1 MRKLFYLLALFCT
14 SLYYGQTNGI
24 TYQAVIY
31 YPNGQ
36 NIPGQDIQNSPMT
49 NKFVCLQFSLIDDLS
64 QLEYQ
69 ETIQT
74 TTDEFGMVN
83 LIIGSGTQVGGYA
96 GSFNAVI
103 WNSNLKTLKVEL
115 DPRGNCQDYIVLSDN
130 PLSAVPF
137 AYAALTANNVSG
149 TVSILNG
156 GTGANNLTD
165 AKINLGLGNVDNTSD
180 AAKPIS
186 TATQSALDAKEALSN
201 KSTSTTLGTS
211 DVLFPTQNAVK
222 TYVDTQVAS
231 ATIPDADASTKGKI
245 QLAGDLSGTA
255 AAPTVPAL
263 ATKENSA
270 NKSAVTTLGTSDVLF
285 PTQNAVKTYVDTN
298 ISTVNANNTA
308 LQATVTANA
317 NAATTAIAAV
327 QADVDANEAT
337 SIATDT
343 ALQNN
348 INTLQNTVATN
359 ATNTAA
365 ALALKEDATNKSTIT
380 TLGTSD
386 VLFPT
391 QNAVKTYVDAQVAS
405 ATIPDADASTKGKIQ
420 LAGDLSGTAAAPT
433 VPALATKENSANKSA
448 VTTLGTSDVL
458 FPTQNAVKTYV
469 DTNISTVNA
478 NNTALQATVT
488 ANANAATTAIA
499 AVQADVDA
507 NEATSIATDTALQNN
522 INTLQNTVATNATNT
537 AAALALKE
545 DATNKSTITT
555 LGTSDVLFPTQNAV
569 KTYVDAQVASATIVD
584 ADANTKG
591 KIQLA
596 GDLSGTAAAP
606 TVPALASKE
615 NTANKSAVTTLGTS
629 DVLFPTQN
637 AVKTYVDLNITS
649 VNNANSALQATVTAN
664 ANAATTAIAAVQA
677 DVDANEAT
685 STAADTA
692 LQNNITTLQNTV
704 ATNATNTAAA
714 IALKEDA
721 ANKSAVTTLGTS
733 DQLFPTQ
740 NAVKTYVD
748 TNISTVNAN
757 NTALQAT
764 VTSNANDA
772 TSAIAAVQADVDANE
787 TATNNAL
794 ALKEDAANKST
805 TTTLGTS
812 NQLFPTQNAV
822 KTYVDTNISTVNA
835 NNTALQATVTAN
847 ANDATSA
854 IAAVQADVD
863 ANETATNNAL
873 ALKEDV
879 ANKSTNIATDAN
891 STTKYPSVKLIKD
904 YVDTLNAAAG
914 VADNTITSSK
924 ITDGT
929 IMNIDV
935 NANAAIDY
943 SKLNLNNSIVTLDIT
958 DNAITSSKISDANV
972 TNIKLATGIDAT
984 KLADGSVTN
993 SELQYIGNLSSD
1005 VQIQING
1012 INSDIATNTSDI
1024 AANTAAIAT
1033 NTTNIAANTA
1043 AIATNTT
1050 DIATNA
1056 TNIAANTAAIA
1067 TNTTDIA
1074 TNATN
1079 IAANTAAI
1087 ATNTTDIATNTSDIA
1102 ANTAAI
1108 ATNTTDIATNAT
1120 NIAANT
1126 AAIATNTTDIAT
1138 NATNI
1143 AANTAAIATNT
1154 TDIATNTADIAANT
1168 AAIATN
1174 TTDIATNATNIAANT
1189 AAIATNTTDIATN
1202 TSDIAANTAAIATNT
1217 TDIATNTSDIA
1228 ANTAAIATNTTDIA
1242 TNATNIAAN
1251 TAAIATNTT
1260 DIATNATNIAVN
1272 TAAIATNTS
1281 DIAANTSDIAANTA
1295 AIATN
1300 TTDIATNTSDI
1311 AANTAAIATNTT
1323 DIATNATNIAANTAA
1338 IATNT
1343 TDIATNAT
1351 DIAANTA
1358 AIATNT
1364 TDIATNATDI
1374 TALKTLAN
1382 GKIYVGNSS
1391 NEATEVTPTGDVTI
1405 TNAGVT
1411 AIGTGKVIT
1420 GMLADD
1426 AVTTAKITDANV
1438 TSAKL
1443 ADDAV
1448 ETVKIKNANVT
1459 YAKIQNVS
1467 ATDMVLGRVS
1477 SGAGVIEEIA
1487 TTGSGDVVR
1496 ATSPS
1501 LVTPNLGTPSAVVL
1515 TNATG
1520 LPLTSGA
1527 GVTGILPEAN
1537 GGTGSATKNF
1547 VDLTSAQTV
1556 AGAKTFSG
1564 NTAVSGTSTF
1574 TVGTGA
1580 TVLGGTLGVT
1590 GNTTIGGTTTLN
1602 GNTSVSGTNTLTV
1615 GTGATTLGGTLAVT
1629 GATTLSS
1636 TLNAG
1641 ASTLSSATITNNATV
1656 GGTFGVTGATTLS
1669 STLGVTGNTTIGGT
1683 TTLNGNTSV
1692 SGSNTLT
1699 VGTGAT
1705 TLGGTLAVTGATTLS
1720 STLGVTGDVAVNT
1733 DKFKITASSGNTE
1746 IAGTIKIAGG
1756 SPSAG
1761 KVLVSDANGLASW
1774 SSNSNGGASLIS
1786 ASATMAAT
1794 DTYNLIVFSGSTA
1807 AQTITLPSA
1816 SSAGAGREITIK
1828 NIASVSVRVNASG
1841 GSLISDSTTT
1851 GATELNIGIEPSN
1864 NWIKAISTGTNWIIL
1879 RGLF

>member
-1 MRKLFYLLALFCT
+1 MRKLVYLFALFCT
-14 SLYYGQTNGI
+14 SFYYAQTNGI

-31 YPNGQ
+31 LPNGQ

-49 NKFVCLQFSLIDDLS
+49 NRLVCLQFSLIDDAS
-64 QLEYQ
+64 QIEYQ

-83 LIIGSGTQVGGYA
+83 LIIGSGTQIGGYA
-96 GSFNAVI
+96 SAFDAVV
-103 WNSNLKTLKVEL
+103 WNNTQKTLKVEL
-115 DPRGNCQDYIVLSDN
+115 DARGTCQDYIILSDN

-137 AYAALTANNVSG
+137 AYAAITANNVSG
-149 TVSILNG
+149 TVAVFNG
-156 GTGANNLTD
+156 GTGANNPTD
-165 AKINLGLGNVDNTSD
+165 ARINLGLGNVDNTSD
-180 AAKPIS
+180 ATKPIS
-186 TATQSALDAKEALSN
+186 ADTQAALDTKEALTN
-201 KSTSTTLGTS
+201 KSTTPTLGTS
-211 DVLFPTQNAVK
+211 DVL
-222 TYVDTQVAS
+222 Y
-231 ATIPDADASTKGKI
+231 
-245 QLAGDLSGTA
+245 
-255 AAPTVPAL
+255 
-263 ATKENSA
+263 
-270 NKSAVTTLGTSDVLF
+270 
-285 PTQNAVKTYVDTN
+285 
-298 ISTVNANNTA
+298 
-308 LQATVTANA
+308 
-317 NAATTAIAAV
+317 
-327 QADVDANEAT
+327 
-337 SIATDT
+337 
-343 ALQNN
+343 
-348 INTLQNTVATN
+348 
-359 ATNTAA
+359 
-365 ALALKEDATNKSTIT
+365 
-380 TLGTSD
+380 
-386 VLFPT
+386 PT

-405 ATIPDADASTKGKIQ
+405 ATIADADATTKGKIQ
-420 LAGDLSGTAAAPT
+420 LAGDLGGTAAAPT
-433 VPALATKENSANKSA
+433 VPALAT
-448 VTTLGTSDVL
+448 
-458 FPTQNAVKTYV
+458 
-469 DTNISTVNA
+469 
-478 NNTALQATVT
+478 
-488 ANANAATTAIA
+488 
-499 AVQADVDA
+499 
-507 NEATSIATDTALQNN
+507 
-522 INTLQNTVATNATNT
+522 
-537 AAALALKE
+537 
-545 DATNKSTITT
+545 
-555 LGTSDVLFPTQNAV
+555 
-569 KTYVDAQVASATIVD
+569 
-584 ADANTKG
+584 
-591 KIQLA
+591 
-596 GDLSGTAAAP
+596 
-606 TVPALASKE
+606 KE

-637 AVKTYVDLNITS
+637 AVKTYVDTNITS

-685 STAADTA
+685 GTAADTA

-714 IALKEDA
+714 LALKEDA
-721 ANKSAVTTLGTS
+721 ANKSTVTTLGTSNVLFPTQNAVKTYVDAQVASATIADADAVTKGKIQLAGDLGGTAAAPTVPALATKENIANKSTATTLGTS

-748 TNISTVNAN
+748 TNITSVNSTITTLQGTVTANAN
-757 NTALQAT
+757 AAT
-764 VTSNANDA
+764 T
-772 TSAIAAVQADVDANE
+772 AIAAVQADVDANE
-787 TATNNAL
+787 TAANNAL
-794 ALKEDAANKST
+794 ATKENIANKSTATTLGTSDQLFPTQNAVKTYVDTNITSVNSTITTLQGTVTANANAATTAIAAVQADVDANETAANNALATKENAANKST
-805 TTTLGTS
+805 TTNLGTS
-812 NQLFPTQNAV
+812 DQLFPTQNAV
-822 KTYVDTNISTVNA
+822 KTYVDTNISAVNA
-835 NNTALQATVTAN
+835 NNTALQNTVTAN
-847 ANDATSA
+847 ATAATTA

-863 ANETATNNAL
+863 ANETAANNALATKEDAANKSTTTTLGTSDQLFPTQNAVKTYVDTNITSVNSNITTLQGTVTANANAATTAIAVVQADVDANETAANNAL

-879 ANKSTNIATDAN
+879 TNKSTNIVTDAN

-914 VADNTITSSK
+914 VADNTITSAK

-958 DNAITSSKISDANV
+958 DNAVTSSKISDANV

-993 SELQYIGNLSSD
+993 LELQYIGTLSSD

-1012 INSDIATNTSDI
+1012 INSDIATNST
-1024 AANTAAIAT
+1024 
-1033 NTTNIAANTA
+1033 
-1043 AIATNTT
+1043 
-1050 DIATNA
+1050 
-1056 TNIAANTAAIA
+1056 
-1067 TNTTDIA
+1067 
-1074 TNATN
+1074 
-1079 IAANTAAI
+1079 
-1087 ATNTTDIATNTSDIA
+1087 DIA

-1138 NATNI
+1138 NAT
-1143 AANTAAIATNT
+1143 
-1154 TDIATNTADIAANT
+1154 
-1168 AAIATN
+1168 
-1174 TTDIATNATNIAANT
+1174 
-1189 AAIATNTTDIATN
+1189 
-1202 TSDIAANTAAIATNT
+1202 
-1217 TDIATNTSDIA
+1217 DIA

-1260 DIATNATNIAVN
+1260 DIATNAT
-1272 TAAIATNTS
+1272 
-1281 DIAANTSDIAANTA
+1281 
-1295 AIATN
+1295 
-1300 TTDIATNTSDI
+1300 DI

-1374 TALKTLAN
+1374 AANTAAIATNTTDIATNATDITANTAAIATNTTDIATNATDIAANTAAIATNTTDIATNATNIATNTAAIATNTTDIATNATDIAANTAAIATNTTDIATNTSDIATNTAAIATNTTDIAANTAAIATNTTDIATNATDIAANTAAIATNTTDIATNATDIAANATAITAINTLAA
-1382 GKIYVGNSS
+1382 GKIYLGNAS
-1391 NEATEVTPTGDVTI
+1391 NEATQVTPTGDVTI

-1411 AIGTGKVIT
+1411 AIGTSKVVT
-1420 GMLADD
+1420 AMLATN
-1426 AVTTAKITDANV
+1426 AVTTVKITDANV

-1448 ETVKIKNANVT
+1448 EEAKIKNANVT

-1467 ATDMVLGRVS
+1467 ATDKVLGRVS

-1496 ATSPS
+1496 ATSPT
-1501 LVTPNLGTPSAVVL
+1501 LVTPALGTPSAVVL

-1547 VDLTSAQTV
+1547 VDLTTNQTIDGVKTFSGTSTIVNQNLTVNAAGTSGQGIILSDDGDIVDNNDGAATFRFTGGVRINNDKGVDGTTTKITLANTGNITATGTIESAGIKLTGGSPATGKVLTSDANGEGTWATLPVTNLESNVTGVLPIANGGTGSSNQNFVDLTSAQTI

-1564 NTAVSGTSTF
+1564 NTVVSGTSTF

-1580 TVLGGTLGVT
+1580 TALGGTLG
-1590 GNTTIGGTTTLN
+1590 
-1602 GNTSVSGTNTLTV
+1602 
-1615 GTGATTLGGTLAVT
+1615 VT

-1636 TLNAG
+1636 TLSAG

-1669 STLGVTGNTTIGGT
+1669 NTLSVTGNTTIGGT

-1699 VGTGAT
+1699 VGTGAS
-1705 TLGGTLAVTGATTLS
+1705 TLGGTLAVTGATNLS
-1720 STLGVTGDVAVNT
+1720 STLVVTGDVAVNT

-1746 IAGTIKIAGG
+1746 IAGTLKIAGG
-1756 SPSAG
+1756 SPGSG

-1774 SSNSNGGASLIS
+1774 SANSNGGVSLIS
-1786 ASATMAAT
+1786 ATATMAAT

-1807 AQTITLPSA
+1807 GQTITLPSA
-1816 SSAGAGREITIK
+1816 ITVGAGREITIK
-1828 NIASVSVRVNASG
+1828 NIASVSVSVASTAG
-1841 GSLISDSTTT
+1841 NLISDSTTT
-1851 GATELNIGIEPSN
+1851 GATSLSIGIEPSN
-1864 NWIKAISTGTNWIIL
+1864 NWIKAISTGANWIIL

>member
-1 MRKLFYLLALFCT
+1 MRKLVYLFALFCT
-14 SLYYGQTNGI
+14 SFYYAQTNGI

-31 YPNGQ
+31 LPNGQ

-49 NKFVCLQFSLIDDLS
+49 NRLVCLQFSLIDDAS
-64 QLEYQ
+64 QIEYQ

-83 LIIGSGTQVGGYA
+83 LIIGSGTQIGGYA
-96 GSFNAVI
+96 SAFDAVV
-103 WNSNLKTLKVEL
+103 WNNTQKTLKVEL
-115 DPRGNCQDYIVLSDN
+115 DARGTCQDYIILSDN

-137 AYAALTANNVSG
+137 AYAAITANNVSG
-149 TVSILNG
+149 TVAVFNG
-156 GTGANNLTD
+156 GTGANNPTD
-165 AKINLGLGNVDNTSD
+165 ARINLGLGNVDNTSD
-180 AAKPIS
+180 ATKPIS
-186 TATQSALDAKEALSN
+186 ADTQAALDTKEALTN
-201 KSTSTTLGTS
+201 KSTTPTLGTS
-211 DVLFPTQNAVK
+211 DVL
-222 TYVDTQVAS
+222 Y
-231 ATIPDADASTKGKI
+231 
-245 QLAGDLSGTA
+245 
-255 AAPTVPAL
+255 
-263 ATKENSA
+263 
-270 NKSAVTTLGTSDVLF
+270 
-285 PTQNAVKTYVDTN
+285 
-298 ISTVNANNTA
+298 
-308 LQATVTANA
+308 
-317 NAATTAIAAV
+317 
-327 QADVDANEAT
+327 
-337 SIATDT
+337 
-343 ALQNN
+343 
-348 INTLQNTVATN
+348 
-359 ATNTAA
+359 
-365 ALALKEDATNKSTIT
+365 
-380 TLGTSD
+380 
-386 VLFPT
+386 PT

-405 ATIPDADASTKGKIQ
+405 ATIADADATTKGKIQ
-420 LAGDLSGTAAAPT
+420 LAGDLGGTAAAPT
-433 VPALATKENSANKSA
+433 VPALAT
-448 VTTLGTSDVL
+448 
-458 FPTQNAVKTYV
+458 
-469 DTNISTVNA
+469 
-478 NNTALQATVT
+478 
-488 ANANAATTAIA
+488 
-499 AVQADVDA
+499 
-507 NEATSIATDTALQNN
+507 
-522 INTLQNTVATNATNT
+522 
-537 AAALALKE
+537 
-545 DATNKSTITT
+545 
-555 LGTSDVLFPTQNAV
+555 
-569 KTYVDAQVASATIVD
+569 
-584 ADANTKG
+584 
-591 KIQLA
+591 
-596 GDLSGTAAAP
+596 
-606 TVPALASKE
+606 KE

-637 AVKTYVDLNITS
+637 AVKTYVDTNITS

-685 STAADTA
+685 GTAADTA

-714 IALKEDA
+714 LALKEDA
-721 ANKSAVTTLGTS
+721 ANKSTVTTLGTSNVLFPTQNAVKTYVDAQVASATIADADAVTKGKIQLAGDLGGTAAAPTVPALATKENIANKSTATTLGTS

-748 TNISTVNAN
+748 TNITSVNSTITTLQGTVTANAN
-757 NTALQAT
+757 AAT
-764 VTSNANDA
+764 T
-772 TSAIAAVQADVDANE
+772 AIAAVQADVDANE
-787 TATNNAL
+787 TAANNAL
-794 ALKEDAANKST
+794 ATKENAANKST
-805 TTTLGTS
+805 TTNLGTS
-812 NQLFPTQNAV
+812 DQLFPTQNAV
-822 KTYVDTNISTVNA
+822 KTYVDTNISAVNA
-835 NNTALQATVTAN
+835 NNTALQNTVTAN
-847 ANDATSA
+847 ATAATTA

-863 ANETATNNAL
+863 ANETAANNALATKEDAANKSTTTTLGTSDQLFPTQNAVKTYVDTNITSVNSNITTLQGTVTANANAATTAIAVVQADVDANETAANNAL

-879 ANKSTNIATDAN
+879 TNKSTNIVTDAN

-914 VADNTITSSK
+914 VADNTITSAK

-958 DNAITSSKISDANV
+958 DNAVTSSKISDANV

-993 SELQYIGNLSSD
+993 LELQYIGTLSSD

-1012 INSDIATNTSDI
+1012 INSDIATNST
-1024 AANTAAIAT
+1024 
-1033 NTTNIAANTA
+1033 
-1043 AIATNTT
+1043 
-1050 DIATNA
+1050 
-1056 TNIAANTAAIA
+1056 
-1067 TNTTDIA
+1067 
-1074 TNATN
+1074 
-1079 IAANTAAI
+1079 
-1087 ATNTTDIATNTSDIA
+1087 DIA

-1138 NATNI
+1138 NAT
-1143 AANTAAIATNT
+1143 
-1154 TDIATNTADIAANT
+1154 
-1168 AAIATN
+1168 
-1174 TTDIATNATNIAANT
+1174 
-1189 AAIATNTTDIATN
+1189 
-1202 TSDIAANTAAIATNT
+1202 
-1217 TDIATNTSDIA
+1217 DIA

-1260 DIATNATNIAVN
+1260 DIATNAT
-1272 TAAIATNTS
+1272 
-1281 DIAANTSDIAANTA
+1281 
-1295 AIATN
+1295 
-1300 TTDIATNTSDI
+1300 DI

-1374 TALKTLAN
+1374 AANTAAIATNTTDIATNATDITANTAAIATNTTDIATNATDIAANTAAIATNTTDIATNATNIATNTAAIATNTTDIATNATDIAANTAAIATNTTDIATNTSDIATNTAAIATNTTDIAANTAAIATNTTDIATNATDIAANTAAIATNTTDIATNATDIAANATAITAINTLAA
-1382 GKIYVGNSS
+1382 GKIYLGNAS
-1391 NEATEVTPTGDVTI
+1391 NEATQVTPTGDVTI

-1411 AIGTGKVIT
+1411 AIGTSKVVT
-1420 GMLADD
+1420 AMLATN
-1426 AVTTAKITDANV
+1426 AVTTVKITDANV

-1448 ETVKIKNANVT
+1448 EEAKIKNANVT

-1467 ATDMVLGRVS
+1467 ATDKVLGRVS

-1496 ATSPS
+1496 ATSPT
-1501 LVTPNLGTPSAVVL
+1501 LVTPALGTPSAVVL

-1547 VDLTSAQTV
+1547 VDLTTNQTIDGVKTFSGTSTIVNQNLTVNAAGTSGQGIILSDDGDIVDNNDGAATFRFTGGVRINNDKGVDGTTTKITLANTGNITATGTIESAGIKLTGGSPATGKVLTSDANGEGTWATLPVTNLESNVTGVLPIANGGTGSSNQNFVDLTSAQTI

-1564 NTAVSGTSTF
+1564 NTVVSGTSTF

-1580 TVLGGTLGVT
+1580 TALGGTLG
-1590 GNTTIGGTTTLN
+1590 
-1602 GNTSVSGTNTLTV
+1602 
-1615 GTGATTLGGTLAVT
+1615 VT

-1636 TLNAG
+1636 TLSAG

-1669 STLGVTGNTTIGGT
+1669 NTLSVTGNTTIGGT

-1699 VGTGAT
+1699 VGTGAS
-1705 TLGGTLAVTGATTLS
+1705 TLGGTLAVTGATNLS
-1720 STLGVTGDVAVNT
+1720 STLVVTGDVAVNT

-1746 IAGTIKIAGG
+1746 IAGTLKIAGG
-1756 SPSAG
+1756 SPGSG

-1774 SSNSNGGASLIS
+1774 SANSNGGVSLIS
-1786 ASATMAAT
+1786 ATATMAAT

-1807 AQTITLPSA
+1807 GQTITLPSA
-1816 SSAGAGREITIK
+1816 ITVGAGREITIK
-1828 NIASVSVRVNASG
+1828 NIASVSVSVASTAG
-1841 GSLISDSTTT
+1841 NLISDSTTT
-1851 GATELNIGIEPSN
+1851 GATSLSIGIEPSN
-1864 NWIKAISTGTNWIIL
+1864 NWIKAISTGANWIIL